1 MPHWVLPELTFWH
14 GRRGKELDGALWG
27 LQMESRAKHLHLGL
41 NGVRGSLP
49 EVLAMRFGDKARRGN
64 GEQQRPRDTSFK
76 HSHKRRSETPGR
88 STPASGSSG
97 RAPRV
102 GAPTQTPGH
111 GSARLGAGLAASPP
125 AVPVPS
131 PHLAAGGA
139 VTVHPLHGLQEHH
152 LPGCEARSLGAGLP
166 EEPRCCIDKLG
177 LTLQA
182 PAAPNA
188 RLSYGGRSC
197 VRNTRPLRFGRTCS
211 APL

>member
-1 MPHWVLPELTFWH
+1 MLPELTFWH

-111 GSARLGAGLAASPP
+111 GSARLGASLAASPQGCRCH
-125 AVPVPS
+125 
-131 PHLAAGGA
+131 PH
-139 VTVHPLHGLQEHH
+139 TW
-152 LPGCEARSLGAGLP
+152 LP
-166 EEPRCCIDKLG
+166 EGLRPFIPSTACRNITCLVLRHKALVLG
-177 LTLQA
+177 CLRS
-182 PAAPNA
+182 PGAALISWA
-188 RLSYGGRSC
+188 
-197 VRNTRPLRFGRTCS
+197 
-211 APL
+211 